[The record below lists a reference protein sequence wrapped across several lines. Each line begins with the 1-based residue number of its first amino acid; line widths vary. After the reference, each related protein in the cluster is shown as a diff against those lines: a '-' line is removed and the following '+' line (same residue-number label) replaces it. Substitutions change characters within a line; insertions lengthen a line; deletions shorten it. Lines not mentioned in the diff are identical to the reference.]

1 MIFFT
6 NRKNEQSRFEKYNR
20 YQFWCNSQY
29 GKNEPVN
36 LKQIDRICKALQCK
50 SEDVNK

>member
-6 NRKNEQSRFEKYNR
+6 NRKNEQRRFE
-20 YQFWCNSQY
+20 CNNQKE
-29 GKNEPVN
+29 KNEPVN